1 MFLLDKLGEAA
12 SCTVKGHIKSRNETE
27 VMDCATGRH
36 HACEGA
42 KKRIL
47 HLGMM
52 RYVWYF
58 VLFLS
63 VIQNYIYNSSVY
75 SLLVHHSTI
84 GEHYLIMKVF
94 DVVHHT
100 TRTHSLCERGPSK
113 ATGRAAEAASVSSI
127 TVPWVAALPKR

>member
-1 MFLLDKLGEAA
+1 
-12 SCTVKGHIKSRNETE
+12 
-27 VMDCATGRH
+27 
-36 HACEGA
+36 
-42 KKRIL
+42 
-47 HLGMM
+47 M

-127 TVPWVAALPKR
+127 TVPWVAALPKRWSTVGHHHNKEVSCDQKESTWKIS